1 MIDVNI
7 EQVREAFPLLANT
20 EQKRVVLQ
28 MADEIERLRKM
39 CDFDISN
46 GSPLSEVKSQSDG
59 SNSLGAKQAY
69 INALECHLIKLRA
82 ENAELKRQSDNA
94 NNYIQSLK
102 R

>member
-1 MIDVNI
+1 MRGATMIDVNI

-28 MADEIERLRKM
+28 MADEIERLR
-39 CDFDISN
+39 
-46 GSPLSEVKSQSDG
+46 SEV
-59 SNSLGAKQAY
+59 
-69 INALECHLIKLRA
+69 
-82 ENAELKRQSDNA
+82 AELKRQSDNA

>member
-28 MADEIERLRKM
+28 MADEIERLR
-39 CDFDISN
+39 
-46 GSPLSEVKSQSDG
+46 SEV
-59 SNSLGAKQAY
+59 
-69 INALECHLIKLRA
+69 
-82 ENAELKRQSDNA
+82 AELKRQSDNA